1 MKIDFNMQIFW
12 GNLVKQFVDSLEQFS
27 LYFLK
32 DKKSTSEK
40 NSVRVE
46 EVKL

>member
-12 GNLVKQFVDSLEQFS
+12 ENLVKQFVDSLEQFS

-32 DKKSTSEK
+32 DKKSTSAK

>member
-32 DKKSTSEK
+32 DKKSTSAK